1 MEAGFAVNVS
11 DDDSN
16 PFLYIAILSG
26 RRAFFSSSREKSKRI
41 VQILVDAG
49 ADVNVRNAT
58 YGNPVLYSS
67 FSWSSDI
74 VQILVDAGAD
84 VNARIASGETLLYEA
99 VRLAGKAFF
108 SSDRARYT
116 RIVKILLDAGADDT
130 TGTPEP
136 TPTAVPTATSVPT
149 DTSTTVSPTPEPTVT
164 RLTDNDA
171 IDYIPDWSPD
181 GQRIA
186 FYSATGTWRST

>member
-1 MEAGFAVNVS
+1 M
-11 DDDSN
+11 
-16 PFLYIAILSG
+16 
-26 RRAFFSSSREKSKRI
+26 
-41 VQILVDAG
+41 
-49 ADVNVRNAT
+49 
-58 YGNPVLYSS
+58 
-67 FSWSSDI
+67 
-74 VQILVDAGAD
+74 QILVDAGAD

-99 VRLAGKAFF
+99 VRLVGEAFF
-108 SSDRARYT
+108 SSDIARST

-181 GQRIA
+181 SQRIA